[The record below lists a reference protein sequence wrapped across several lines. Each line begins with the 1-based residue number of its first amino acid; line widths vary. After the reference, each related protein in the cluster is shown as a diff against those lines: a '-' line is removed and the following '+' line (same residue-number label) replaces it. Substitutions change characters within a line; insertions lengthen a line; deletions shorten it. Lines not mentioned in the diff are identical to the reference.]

1 MLTEEEDLLCGQH
14 YYSVVGGP
22 RQNKIGDNE
31 PSASIHISLIL
42 GDALG
47 PSA

>member
-22 RQNKIGDNE
+22 RQNKIGENE
-31 PSASIHISLIL
+31 LSASVNLSLLL

-47 PSA
+47 ASA